1 MEGKLRTYCRI
12 KTSFGS
18 EKYLHIINNFTL
30 RKAITK
36 LRISSHRLKIETG
49 RYLKLE
55 VNKRL
60 CNKCDENKIEDE
72 IHFLL
77 ECPSTSTDRQVLIDM
92 INNNCNNFQYLN
104 LSENLSGY

>member
-30 RKAITK
+30 RRAITK

-55 VNKRL
+55 VNKKL
-60 CNKCDENKIEDE
+60 CNKCDLNKIEDE

-77 ECPSTSTDRQVLIDM
+77 ECPSTSMDRQVLELI
-92 INNNCNNFQYLN
+92 
-104 LSENLSGY
+104 